1 MVRTND
7 GFEISEADL
16 KMRGPGDIMGTKQ
29 SGLLDLKLADLA
41 KDGQIVTLAREKAR
55 ELFPSNEFIEGDA
68 NVAMSFQGSQFD
80 TITIMYFTMIVLSQ
94 AIFRKLILKLLQ
106 KLNLF

>member
-16 KMRGPGDIMGTKQ
+16 RLRGPGDIMGTQQ
-29 SGLLDLKLADLA
+29 SGILDLKLADLA

-55 ELFPSNEFIEGDA
+55 ELLDKDPTFKAPEHLMIA
-68 NVAMSFQGSQFD
+68 NQLR
-80 TITIMYFTMIVLSQ
+80 T
-94 AIFRKLILKLLQ
+94 ILKA
-106 KLNLF
+106 KPNWSRIS

>member
-1 MVRTND
+1 MTGTKLSADSKTRMETMVRTND

-16 KMRGPGDIMGTKQ
+16 KMRGPGDIMGTQQ

-55 ELFPSNEFIEGDA
+55 ELLDKDPLFKDPQHKAIA
-68 NVAMSFQGSQFD
+68 NQ
-80 TITIMYFTMIVLSQ
+80 LR
-94 AIFRKLILKLLQ
+94 AILLA
-106 KLNLF
+106 KPNWSRIS